1 MKKHQHSFSAFLA
14 LVVFVAEAGAI
25 DFNEYKDVNNYATA
39 YLKPLAKDLGALMGG
54 GTFRSGSVLGFPGV
68 NAEVQVVG
76 LTSGESPL
84 LKNQVFFM
92 PYGMA
97 AVGLPV
103 IGAEVFARGFQ
114 YSGLTILGGG
124 TKYALPI
131 FPSVPAAPAP
141 SIAAVASYHMMTFG
155 SGTDQLTATGLSVSG
170 VLSYGFPGVP
180 IEPYLGAGMDMTSMT
195 AKKGSVA
202 DIAVSETGT
211 RLVGGLSLTIFPLI
225 YVTGEAGLSNSVT
238 SFSVRAGIKL
248 P

>member
-1 MKKHQHSFSAFLA
+1 
-14 LVVFVAEAGAI
+14 
-25 DFNEYKDVNNYATA
+25 
-39 YLKPLAKDLGALMGG
+39 MGG
-54 GTFRSGSVLGFPGV
+54 GTFRSGSVMGFPGI

-84 LKNQVFFM
+84 LKNQLFFM

-103 IGAEVFARGFQ
+103 VGAEVFARGFQ

-124 TKYALPI
+124 AKYALPF
-131 FPSVPAAPAP
+131 FPSLPAAPSP
-141 SIAAVASYHMMTFG
+141 RIAAVGSYHMMTFG
-155 SGTDQLTATGLSVSG
+155 SGTDQLTATVISVSA

-180 IEPYLGAGMDMTSMT
+180 IEPYIGAGMDMTSMT
-195 AKKGSVA
+195 AKKASVA
-202 DIAVSETGT
+202 DIPVSETGT
-211 RLVGGLSLTIFPLI
+211 RLVGGLSLTIFPLV
-225 YVTGEAGLSNSVT
+225 YATGEVGLANSVT